1 MAKEVV
7 TIGVAN
13 NGEQNMDVDNI
24 KLWEPKDINYFGD
37 VVFFKHDK
45 TYYSMKRVDFKRI
58 FNL

>member
-37 VVFFKHDK
+37 VVFFKNDK
-45 TYYSMKRVDFKRI
+45 TYYSMKRADFKRI